1 MTKRKINIFGTSG
14 SIGQS
19 TLKVL
24 RESKEAY
31 EFVTFSA
38 YDNVEQLIAD
48 CLEFRPRYANIG
60 NKKHFWQLKN
70 ALSDTNITAS
80 YGKESLLD
88 LACINVDW
96 SMSAIIGFAGV
107 EVSLRCAEY
116 SNVLALA
123 NKETLV
129 CAGRLLLNICKT
141 NKTKLIPVDSEHSAI
156 FQCLEGERRK
166 DLKSIIL
173 TASGGAFRDW
183 SLEEMKSATLKQA
196 LKHPNWSMGTR
207 ITIDSASMFNKAL
220 ELIEA
225 MHLFGL
231 KFSEIEVIIHPQ
243 SIIHSMVEFNDGS
256 IKAQMGVPDM
266 KVPIQYALT
275 YPSHYNAPWERLD
288 FLSCGDL
295 TFQDPDLERFPSLK
309 LAYNVLK
316 TGGTAS
322 AALNLS
328 NDYSV
333 KKFLERKIK
342 FTDIYRIN
350 CSSIQNHPW
359 IEEPNLYDLTQL
371 EKWVKK
377 HVNEF

>member
-48 CLEFRPRYANIG
+48 CLEFRPRFANIG
-60 NKKHFWQLKN
+60 NEKHFWKLKN

-173 TASGGAFRDW
+173 TASGGPFRDW

-243 SIIHSMVEFNDGS
+243 SIIHSMVNFNDGTTL
-256 IKAQMGVPDM
+256 AQMSIPDM
-266 KVPIQYALT
+266 KGPIGYALN
-275 YPSHYNAPWERLD
+275 YPKRL
-288 FLSCGDL
+288 SV
-295 TFQDPDLERFPSLK
+295 DLENIDFIINKALQDSNLTLKEIDGVAATAGPGLIVCLSIGLNIGKSIAAFSNKPFIGVNHLEGHALSPGLETKIEFP
-309 LAYNVLK
+309 
-316 TGGTAS
+316 
-322 AALNLS
+322 
-328 NDYSV
+328 
-333 KKFLERKIK
+333 
-342 FTDIYRIN
+342 
-350 CSSIQNHPW
+350 Q
-359 IEEPNLYDLTQL
+359 
-371 EKWVKK
+371 
-377 HVNEF
+377 